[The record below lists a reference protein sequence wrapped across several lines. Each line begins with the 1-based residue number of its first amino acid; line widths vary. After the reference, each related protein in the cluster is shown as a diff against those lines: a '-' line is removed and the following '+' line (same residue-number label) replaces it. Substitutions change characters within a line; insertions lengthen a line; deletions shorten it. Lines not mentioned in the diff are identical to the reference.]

1 VDKEKVESSNTIG
14 DALKNITGIQS
25 TSFGPNAG
33 APVIRSLSGN
43 RVGVIENGEFINGMN
58 AFSGNINIPFD
69 PIFIEKVIV
78 NKNTDNIRYGGNAIG
93 GSVQIESGLI
103 PKKIEEKPNK
113 LDIVFRKGF
122 NDFDVK
128 GFNFNINDQKNW
140 STNIRYSEYEIS
152 SYKIPG
158 NSKAKL
164 CEDQIFSNSGGINS
178 ALAASCQKDSRVQH
192 IYNKS
197 SQPYIDK
204 FMTENPDWAD
214 GDFSFYTDKPTSIWG
229 GKTYINPK
237 NPEYIPN
244 TPQNTIKKIN
254 TDVTPNYFKKLGNSY
269 AQNENIGFGTTYFF
283 DKGFI
288 GLSADKKKSE
298 YGVPGFSLQN
308 QSFADSYETLPVGVK
323 IDQNRFVLN
332 SNFIQPISSA
342 EEISLN
348 FQQLSNKSGEYVGT
362 AKANE
367 YKIDNQLIELI
378 MKQSSFKG
386 LDGILGFSLKNRNIE
401 GSGTQRYLPNVSTIS
416 KAIFLQ
422 EELNIKQFT
431 LNTGYRFERIEHE
444 LQDNDFKL
452 ARNASNSRIENRK
465 YNLNQYFIG
474 GEYKVNNF
482 INLKV
487 DYGISERAP
496 EVNEL
501 YSSNVHYSVMAQEE
515 GDQNLKPEKSKSLEL
530 GMFLNWNN
538 WVMQLVG
545 YQMDFENYMYLSHSG
560 VAVQN
565 RLPLKYWK
573 QTDTDVK
580 GFEIDLIYDFNLAHI
595 GNIKLGG
602 LADFVKNKAVNPTDI
617 RLANDGV
624 YLPNMPTN
632 RYGMFLEWRNDSW
645 KGKISSIYYDEPRY
659 LGKNVIQ
666 EVPLSGYNLLEFKI
680 DKKLKIK
687 NASFDIF
694 LNGTNLLNEEA
705 RPQNSPLKYIAPL
718 PGRAFQLGITMHI

>member
-1 VDKEKVESSNTIG
+1 
-14 DALKNITGIQS
+14 
-25 TSFGPNAG
+25 
-33 APVIRSLSGN
+33 
-43 RVGVIENGEFINGMN
+43 
-58 AFSGNINIPFD
+58 
-69 PIFIEKVIV
+69 
-78 NKNTDNIRYGGNAIG
+78 
-93 GSVQIESGLI
+93 
-103 PKKIEEKPNK
+103 
-113 LDIVFRKGF
+113 
-122 NDFDVK
+122 
-128 GFNFNINDQKNW
+128 
-140 STNIRYSEYEIS
+140 
-152 SYKIPG
+152 
-158 NSKAKL
+158 
-164 CEDQIFSNSGGINS
+164 
-178 ALAASCQKDSRVQH
+178 
-192 IYNKS
+192 
-197 SQPYIDK
+197 
-204 FMTENPDWAD
+204 
-214 GDFSFYTDKPTSIWG
+214 
-229 GKTYINPK
+229 
-237 NPEYIPN
+237 
-244 TPQNTIKKIN
+244 
-254 TDVTPNYFKKLGNSY
+254 
-269 AQNENIGFGTTYFF
+269 
-283 DKGFI
+283 
-288 GLSADKKKSE
+288 
-298 YGVPGFSLQN
+298 
-308 QSFADSYETLPVGVK
+308 
-323 IDQNRFVLN
+323 
-332 SNFIQPISSA
+332 
-342 EEISLN
+342 
-348 FQQLSNKSGEYVGT
+348 
-362 AKANE
+362 
-367 YKIDNQLIELI
+367 
-378 MKQSSFKG
+378 
-386 LDGILGFSLKNRNIE
+386 
-401 GSGTQRYLPNVSTIS
+401 
-416 KAIFLQ
+416 
-422 EELNIKQFT
+422 
-431 LNTGYRFERIEHE
+431 
-444 LQDNDFKL
+444 
-452 ARNASNSRIENRK
+452 NASNSRIENRK